1 MSPPP
6 TPTPASDPAKSRFI
20 AIQLIRL
27 TGVGMVMLGIAI
39 MVGKV
44 DLPRVAGYALAA
56 IGLFDAMAMPVILAR
71 RWRTP
76 GR

>member
-1 MSPPP
+1 MTPPP
-6 TPTPASDPAKSRFI
+6 SSTRAPDPAKSRFI

-44 DLPRVAGYALAA
+44 DLPRVSGYLLAA
-56 IGLFDAMAMPVILAR
+56 IGLFDAMAMPTILAR

>member
-1 MSPPP
+1 MTPPP
-6 TPTPASDPAKSRFI
+6 PSAPAPDPAKSRFI

-44 DLPRVAGYALAA
+44 DLPRVAGYGLAA

>member
-6 TPTPASDPAKSRFI
+6 TPTRAPDPAKSRFI

-44 DLPRVAGYALAA
+44 DLPRVAGYLLAA
-56 IGLFDAMAMPVILAR
+56 IGLFDAMAMPTILAR